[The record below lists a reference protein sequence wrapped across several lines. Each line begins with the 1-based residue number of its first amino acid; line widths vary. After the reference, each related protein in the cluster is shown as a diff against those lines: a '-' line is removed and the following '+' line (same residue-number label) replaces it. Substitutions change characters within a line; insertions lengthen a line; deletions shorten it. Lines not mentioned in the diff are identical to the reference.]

1 MEYKSNQH
9 RQMAKVKNILSQIF
23 FPKRLESSSHESYSG
38 SCGDHAQWNLNP
50 ENGELRIT
58 GTGPLYD
65 FFGEKEVP
73 WESHLN
79 HIRKVVVAHG
89 ITYIGFQAFSYC
101 KSLSSVQL
109 PDTLTGIGQ
118 HAFAYCK
125 SLTSVLLPEGVKH
138 IKDYA
143 FAHCYHLQELT
154 LPATLKS
161 IGKAAFC
168 SCHGLTRISIP
179 DNAILLGSEVFA
191 DCKNLTEIKLP
202 EGLLQL
208 KSNSFAGCISLASV
222 SLPPTVAYLG
232 NSAFE
237 GCNSFTRIDI
247 PDKIVHIGDR
257 VFADCHAL
265 EQITIP
271 PSVHHLGKHIFS
283 GCRSLKTLTV
293 PFPACGTPAT
303 FSNFGELFGT
313 TPDIEMRKISQ
324 DNETGKETNYYL
336 PHSLSVLRILEGCEI
351 IPSKCLMNCFV
362 LKELPPS
369 VFTLYDGRKSRLRLC
384 RPENHLLPS
393 CGTGLHPCRHLRRH
407 QVQRLPDPRPARF
420 YREIQTRQ
428 ALETFLTNRR
438 IKNNLTSDEPELNLC
453 LSFSFRPNP

>member
-38 SCGDHAQWNLNP
+38 SCGDHAQWSLNP

-118 HAFAYCK
+118 HAFH
-125 SLTSVLLPEGVKH
+125 T
-138 IKDYA
+138 
-143 FAHCYHLQELT
+143 
-154 LPATLKS
+154 
-161 IGKAAFC
+161 
-168 SCHGLTRISIP
+168 
-179 DNAILLGSEVFA
+179 
-191 DCKNLTEIKLP
+191 
-202 EGLLQL
+202 
-208 KSNSFAGCISLASV
+208 
-222 SLPPTVAYLG
+222 
-232 NSAFE
+232 
-237 GCNSFTRIDI
+237 
-247 PDKIVHIGDR
+247 
-257 VFADCHAL
+257 CHAL

-271 PSVHHLGKHIFS
+271 SSVHHLGKHIFS

-362 LKELPPS
+362 LKEL
-369 VFTLYDGRKSRLRLC
+369 
-384 RPENHLLPS
+384 HLPS
-393 CGTGLHPCRHLRRH
+393 SLYMMGEKAVYGCAGLKTIYCQAAEPASIHADTFGGIRFNVCRIHVPQGSTEKYKQDKH
-407 QVQRLPDPRPARF
+407 WKP
-420 YREIQTRQ
+420 
-428 ALETFLTNRR
+428 
-438 IKNNLTSDEPELNLC
+438 
-453 LSFSFRPNP
+453 FSLIEE

>member
-38 SCGDHAQWNLNP
+38 SCGDHAQWSLNP

-154 LPATLKS
+154 LSTTLKS

-179 DNAILLGSEVFA
+179 DNAILLGSQVF
-191 DCKNLTEIKLP
+191 
-202 EGLLQL
+202 LL
-208 KSNSFAGCISLASV
+208 CIYNHR
-222 SLPPTVAYLG
+222 TTKTNQKY
-232 NSAFE
+232 
-237 GCNSFTRIDI
+237 
-247 PDKIVHIGDR
+247 
-257 VFADCHAL
+257 
-265 EQITIP
+265 
-271 PSVHHLGKHIFS
+271 PSV
-283 GCRSLKTLTV
+283 
-293 PFPACGTPAT
+293 
-303 FSNFGELFGT
+303 
-313 TPDIEMRKISQ
+313 
-324 DNETGKETNYYL
+324 
-336 PHSLSVLRILEGCEI
+336 
-351 IPSKCLMNCFV
+351 
-362 LKELPPS
+362 
-369 VFTLYDGRKSRLRLC
+369 
-384 RPENHLLPS
+384 
-393 CGTGLHPCRHLRRH
+393 
-407 QVQRLPDPRPARF
+407 
-420 YREIQTRQ
+420 
-428 ALETFLTNRR
+428 
-438 IKNNLTSDEPELNLC
+438 NL
-453 LSFSFRPNP
+453 

>member
-1 MEYKSNQH
+1 MMEYKSNQH

-38 SCGDHAQWNLNP
+38 SCGDHAQWSLNP

-118 HAFAYCK
+118 HAFKNCK
-125 SLTSVLLPEGVKH
+125 SLT
-138 IKDYA
+138 
-143 FAHCYHLQELT
+143 
-154 LPATLKS
+154 
-161 IGKAAFC
+161 
-168 SCHGLTRISIP
+168 
-179 DNAILLGSEVFA
+179 EV
-191 DCKNLTEIKLP
+191 KLP

-208 KSNSFAGCISLASV
+208 KSNSFTGCISLPSV
-222 SLPPTVAYLG
+222 SLPSSVVYLG

-237 GCNSFTRIDI
+237 GCNGFTRIDI

-271 PSVHHLGKHIFS
+271 SSVHHLGKHIFS

-336 PHSLSVLRILEGCEI
+336 PHSLSVLRILEGCEV

-362 LKELPPS
+362 LKEL
-369 VFTLYDGRKSRLRLC
+369 
-384 RPENHLLPS
+384 HLPS
-393 CGTGLHPCRHLRRH
+393 SLYMMGEKAVYGCAGLKTIYCQAAEPASIHADTFGGIRFNVCRLHVPQGSTEKYKLDKHWKYFSQIEEYGTTL
-407 QVQRLPDPRPARF
+407 
-420 YREIQTRQ
+420 Q
-428 ALETFLTNRR
+428 AMNR
-438 IKNNLTSDEPELNLC
+438 S
-453 LSFSFRPNP
+453 

>member
-38 SCGDHAQWNLNP
+38 SCGDHAQWSLNP

-125 SLTSVLLPEGVKH
+125 SLT
-138 IKDYA
+138 
-143 FAHCYHLQELT
+143 
-154 LPATLKS
+154 
-161 IGKAAFC
+161 
-168 SCHGLTRISIP
+168 
-179 DNAILLGSEVFA
+179 EV
-191 DCKNLTEIKLP
+191 KLP

-208 KSNSFAGCISLASV
+208 KSNSFTGCISLPSV
-222 SLPPTVAYLG
+222 SLPSSVVYLG

-271 PSVHHLGKHIFS
+271 SSVHHLGKHIFS

-313 TPDIEMRKISQ
+313 TPDIKMRKISQ

-362 LKELPPS
+362 LKEL
-369 VFTLYDGRKSRLRLC
+369 
-384 RPENHLLPS
+384 HLPS
-393 CGTGLHPCRHLRRH
+393 SLYMMGEKAVYGCAGLKTIYCQAAEPASIHADTFGGIRFNVCRIHVPQGSTEKYKQDKH
-407 QVQRLPDPRPARF
+407 WKP
-420 YREIQTRQ
+420 
-428 ALETFLTNRR
+428 
-438 IKNNLTSDEPELNLC
+438 
-453 LSFSFRPNP
+453 FSLIEE

>member
-38 SCGDHAQWNLNP
+38 SCGDHAQWSLNP

-65 FFGEKEVP
+65 FFGEKKVP

-118 HAFAYCK
+118 HAFA
-125 SLTSVLLPEGVKH
+125 
-138 IKDYA
+138 
-143 FAHCYHLQELT
+143 
-154 LPATLKS
+154 
-161 IGKAAFC
+161 
-168 SCHGLTRISIP
+168 
-179 DNAILLGSEVFA
+179 
-191 DCKNLTEIKLP
+191 
-202 EGLLQL
+202 
-208 KSNSFAGCISLASV
+208 
-222 SLPPTVAYLG
+222 
-232 NSAFE
+232 
-237 GCNSFTRIDI
+237 
-247 PDKIVHIGDR
+247 
-257 VFADCHAL
+257 DCHAL

-271 PSVHHLGKHIFS
+271 SSVHHLGKHIFS

-362 LKELPPS
+362 LKEL
-369 VFTLYDGRKSRLRLC
+369 
-384 RPENHLLPS
+384 HLPS
-393 CGTGLHPCRHLRRH
+393 SLYMMGEKAVYGCAGLKTIYCQAAEPASIHADTFGGIRFNVCRIHVPQGSTEKYKQDKH
-407 QVQRLPDPRPARF
+407 WK
-420 YREIQTRQ
+420 
-428 ALETFLTNRR
+428 TFSL
-438 IKNNLTSDEPELNLC
+438 IEE
-453 LSFSFRPNP
+453 

>member
-38 SCGDHAQWNLNP
+38 SCGDHAQWSLNP

-125 SLTSVLLPEGVKH
+125 SLPSVLLPEGVKH

-154 LPATLKS
+154 LPTTLKS

-168 SCHGLTRISIP
+168 SCHGLNRISIP
-179 DNAILLGSEVFA
+179 DNAILLGSQVFA
-191 DCKNLTEIKLP
+191 DCKSLTEVKLP

-208 KSNSFAGCISLASV
+208 KSNSFTGCISLPSV
-222 SLPPTVAYLG
+222 SLPSSVVYLG

-336 PHSLSVLRILEGCEI
+336 PHSLSILRILEGCEV

-362 LKELPPS
+362 LKEL
-369 VFTLYDGRKSRLRLC
+369 
-384 RPENHLLPS
+384 HLPS
-393 CGTGLHPCRHLRRH
+393 SLYMMGEKAVYGCAGLKTVYCQAAEPASIHADTFGGIRFNVCRIHVPQGSTEKYKQDQHWKYFSQIEEYGTTL
-407 QVQRLPDPRPARF
+407 
-420 YREIQTRQ
+420 Q
-428 ALETFLTNRR
+428 AMNR
-438 IKNNLTSDEPELNLC
+438 S
-453 LSFSFRPNP
+453 

>member
-118 HAFAYCK
+118 HAFRYCK
-125 SLTSVLLPEGVKH
+125 SLT
-138 IKDYA
+138 
-143 FAHCYHLQELT
+143 
-154 LPATLKS
+154 
-161 IGKAAFC
+161 
-168 SCHGLTRISIP
+168 
-179 DNAILLGSEVFA
+179 EV
-191 DCKNLTEIKLP
+191 KLP

-208 KSNSFAGCISLASV
+208 KSNSFTGCISLPSV
-222 SLPPTVAYLG
+222 SLPSSVVYLG

-237 GCNSFTRIDI
+237 GCNGFTRIDI

-271 PSVHHLGKHIFS
+271 HSVHHLGKHIFS

-324 DNETGKETNYYL
+324 DNDTGKETNYYL
-336 PHSLSVLRILEGCEI
+336 PHSLSVLRILEGCEV

-362 LKELPPS
+362 LKEL
-369 VFTLYDGRKSRLRLC
+369 
-384 RPENHLLPS
+384 HLPS
-393 CGTGLHPCRHLRRH
+393 SLYMMGEKAVYGCAGLKTIYCQAAEPASIHADTFGGIRFNVCRIHVPQGSTEKYKQDQHWKYFSQIEEYGTTL
-407 QVQRLPDPRPARF
+407 
-420 YREIQTRQ
+420 Q
-428 ALETFLTNRR
+428 AMNR
-438 IKNNLTSDEPELNLC
+438 S
-453 LSFSFRPNP
+453 

>member
-1 MEYKSNQH
+1 MMEYKSNQH

-38 SCGDHAQWNLNP
+38 SCGDHAQWSLNP

-118 HAFAYCK
+118 HAFRTCK
-125 SLTSVLLPEGVKH
+125 SLT
-138 IKDYA
+138 
-143 FAHCYHLQELT
+143 
-154 LPATLKS
+154 
-161 IGKAAFC
+161 
-168 SCHGLTRISIP
+168 
-179 DNAILLGSEVFA
+179 EV
-191 DCKNLTEIKLP
+191 KLP

-208 KSNSFAGCISLASV
+208 KSNSFTGCISLPSV
-222 SLPPTVAYLG
+222 SLPSSVVYLG

-271 PSVHHLGKHIFS
+271 SSVHHLGKHIFS

-362 LKELPPS
+362 LKEL
-369 VFTLYDGRKSRLRLC
+369 
-384 RPENHLLPS
+384 HLPS
-393 CGTGLHPCRHLRRH
+393 SLYMMGEKAVYGCAGLKTIYCQAAEPASIHADTFGGIRFNVCRIHVPQGSTEKYKQDRHWKYFSQIEDYGTIL
-407 QVQRLPDPRPARF
+407 
-420 YREIQTRQ
+420 Q
-428 ALETFLTNRR
+428 AMNR
-438 IKNNLTSDEPELNLC
+438 S
-453 LSFSFRPNP
+453 

>member
-1 MEYKSNQH
+1 
-9 RQMAKVKNILSQIF
+9 MAKVKNILSQIF

-38 SCGDHAQWNLNP
+38 SCGDHAQWSLNP

-79 HIRKVVVAHG
+79 HIRKVVVTHG

-125 SLTSVLLPEGVKH
+125 SLT
-138 IKDYA
+138 
-143 FAHCYHLQELT
+143 
-154 LPATLKS
+154 
-161 IGKAAFC
+161 
-168 SCHGLTRISIP
+168 
-179 DNAILLGSEVFA
+179 EV
-191 DCKNLTEIKLP
+191 KLP

-208 KSNSFAGCISLASV
+208 KSNSFTGCISLPSV
-222 SLPPTVAYLG
+222 SLPSSVVYLG

-271 PSVHHLGKHIFS
+271 SSVHHLGKHIFS

-293 PFPACGTPAT
+293 PFPTCGTPAT

-336 PHSLSVLRILEGCEI
+336 PHSLSVLRILEGCEV

-362 LKELPPS
+362 LKEL
-369 VFTLYDGRKSRLRLC
+369 
-384 RPENHLLPS
+384 HLPS
-393 CGTGLHPCRHLRRH
+393 SLYMMGEKAVYGCAGLKTVYCQAAEPASIHADTFGGIRFNVCQLHVPQGSTEKYKQDQHWKYFSQIEEYGTTL
-407 QVQRLPDPRPARF
+407 
-420 YREIQTRQ
+420 Q
-428 ALETFLTNRR
+428 AMNR
-438 IKNNLTSDEPELNLC
+438 S
-453 LSFSFRPNP
+453 

>member
-1 MEYKSNQH
+1 M
-9 RQMAKVKNILSQIF
+9 
-23 FPKRLESSSHESYSG
+23 
-38 SCGDHAQWNLNP
+38 
-50 ENGELRIT
+50 
-58 GTGPLYD
+58 
-65 FFGEKEVP
+65 
-73 WESHLN
+73 
-79 HIRKVVVAHG
+79 
-89 ITYIGFQAFSYC
+89 
-101 KSLSSVQL
+101 
-109 PDTLTGIGQ
+109 
-118 HAFAYCK
+118 
-125 SLTSVLLPEGVKH
+125 KH

-293 PFPACGTPAT
+293 PFPACGTPGT
-303 FSNFGELFGT
+303 YSNFGELFGT
-313 TPDIEMRKISQ
+313 TPDTEMRKIRQ

-336 PHSLSVLRILEGCEI
+336 PRNLSVLRILEGCEV

-362 LKELPPS
+362 LKELHLPASLYMMGEKAIYGCAGLKNIYCQAAEPAS
-369 VFTLYDGRKSRLRLC
+369 IHADTFESIRFNVCRLHVPQGSTEKYKQDKHWKPFSLIEELGTTL
-384 RPENHLLPS
+384 
-393 CGTGLHPCRHLRRH
+393 
-407 QVQRLPDPRPARF
+407 QVM
-420 YREIQTRQ
+420 
-428 ALETFLTNRR
+428 NR
-438 IKNNLTSDEPELNLC
+438 S
-453 LSFSFRPNP
+453 

>member
-9 RQMAKVKNILSQIF
+9 RQMVKVKNILSQIF

-125 SLTSVLLPEGVKH
+125 SLPSVLLPEGVKH

-143 FAHCYHLQELT
+143 FAH
-154 LPATLKS
+154 
-161 IGKAAFC
+161 
-168 SCHGLTRISIP
+168 
-179 DNAILLGSEVFA
+179 
-191 DCKNLTEIKLP
+191 
-202 EGLLQL
+202 
-208 KSNSFAGCISLASV
+208 
-222 SLPPTVAYLG
+222 
-232 NSAFE
+232 
-237 GCNSFTRIDI
+237 
-247 PDKIVHIGDR
+247 
-257 VFADCHAL
+257 CHAL

-336 PHSLSVLRILEGCEI
+336 PHSLSVLRILEGCEV

-362 LKELPPS
+362 LKEL
-369 VFTLYDGRKSRLRLC
+369 
-384 RPENHLLPS
+384 HLPS
-393 CGTGLHPCRHLRRH
+393 SLYMMGEKAVYGCAGLKTVYCQAAEPASIRADTFGGIRFNVCRLHVPQGSTEKYKQDKHWKYFSQIEEYGTTL
-407 QVQRLPDPRPARF
+407 
-420 YREIQTRQ
+420 Q
-428 ALETFLTNRR
+428 AMNR
-438 IKNNLTSDEPELNLC
+438 S
-453 LSFSFRPNP
+453 

>member
-38 SCGDHAQWNLNP
+38 SCGDHAQWSLNP

-118 HAFAYCK
+118 HAF
-125 SLTSVLLPEGVKH
+125 
-138 IKDYA
+138 
-143 FAHCYHLQELT
+143 
-154 LPATLKS
+154 
-161 IGKAAFC
+161 
-168 SCHGLTRISIP
+168 
-179 DNAILLGSEVFA
+179 NA
-191 DCKNLTEIKLP
+191 
-202 EGLLQL
+202 
-208 KSNSFAGCISLASV
+208 
-222 SLPPTVAYLG
+222 
-232 NSAFE
+232 
-237 GCNSFTRIDI
+237 
-247 PDKIVHIGDR
+247 
-257 VFADCHAL
+257 CHAL

-362 LKELPPS
+362 LKEL
-369 VFTLYDGRKSRLRLC
+369 
-384 RPENHLLPS
+384 HLPS
-393 CGTGLHPCRHLRRH
+393 SLYMMGEKAVYGCAGLKTIYCQAAEPASIHADTFGGIRFNVCRIHVPQGSTEKYKQDQHWKYFSQIEDYGTIL
-407 QVQRLPDPRPARF
+407 
-420 YREIQTRQ
+420 Q
-428 ALETFLTNRR
+428 AMNR
-438 IKNNLTSDEPELNLC
+438 S
-453 LSFSFRPNP
+453 

>member
-9 RQMAKVKNILSQIF
+9 RQMVKVKNILSQIF

-125 SLTSVLLPEGVKH
+125 SLPSVLLPEGVKH

-154 LPATLKS
+154 LPTTLKS

-168 SCHGLTRISIP
+168 SCHGLNRISIP
-179 DNAILLGSEVFA
+179 DNAILLGSQVFA
-191 DCKNLTEIKLP
+191 DCKSLTEVKLP

-208 KSNSFAGCISLASV
+208 KSNSFQ
-222 SLPPTVAYLG
+222 Y
-232 NSAFE
+232 
-237 GCNSFTRIDI
+237 
-247 PDKIVHIGDR
+247 
-257 VFADCHAL
+257 CHAL

-336 PHSLSVLRILEGCEI
+336 PHSLSVLRILEGCEV

-362 LKELPPS
+362 LKEL
-369 VFTLYDGRKSRLRLC
+369 
-384 RPENHLLPS
+384 HLPS
-393 CGTGLHPCRHLRRH
+393 SLYMMGEKAVYGCAGLKTVYCQAAEPASIRADTFGGIRFNVCRLHVPQGSTEKYKQDKHWKYFSQIEEYGTTL
-407 QVQRLPDPRPARF
+407 
-420 YREIQTRQ
+420 Q
-428 ALETFLTNRR
+428 AMNR
-438 IKNNLTSDEPELNLC
+438 S
-453 LSFSFRPNP
+453 

>member
-1 MEYKSNQH
+1 
-9 RQMAKVKNILSQIF
+9 MAKVKNILSQIF

-118 HAFAYCK
+118 HAF
-125 SLTSVLLPEGVKH
+125 T
-138 IKDYA
+138 
-143 FAHCYHLQELT
+143 
-154 LPATLKS
+154 
-161 IGKAAFC
+161 
-168 SCHGLTRISIP
+168 
-179 DNAILLGSEVFA
+179 
-191 DCKNLTEIKLP
+191 
-202 EGLLQL
+202 
-208 KSNSFAGCISLASV
+208 GCISLPSV
-222 SLPPTVAYLG
+222 SLPSSVVYLG

-237 GCNSFTRIDI
+237 GCNGFTRIDI

-313 TPDIEMRKISQ
+313 TPDTEMRKISQ

-336 PHSLSVLRILEGCEI
+336 PRNLSVLRILEGCEV

-362 LKELPPS
+362 LKELHLPAS
-369 VFTLYDGRKSRLRLC
+369 LYMMGEKAIYGCAGLKNIYCQAAEPASIHADTFESIRFNVCRLHV
-384 RPENHLLPS
+384 PQGSTEKYKQDKHWKP
-393 CGTGLHPCRHLRRH
+393 
-407 QVQRLPDPRPARF
+407 
-420 YREIQTRQ
+420 
-428 ALETFLTNRR
+428 
-438 IKNNLTSDEPELNLC
+438 
-453 LSFSFRPNP
+453 FSLIEE

>member
-191 DCKNLTEIKLP
+191 DC
-202 EGLLQL
+202 
-208 KSNSFAGCISLASV
+208 
-222 SLPPTVAYLG
+222 
-232 NSAFE
+232 
-237 GCNSFTRIDI
+237 
-247 PDKIVHIGDR
+247 
-257 VFADCHAL
+257 HAL

-362 LKELPPS
+362 LKEL
-369 VFTLYDGRKSRLRLC
+369 
-384 RPENHLLPS
+384 HLPS
-393 CGTGLHPCRHLRRH
+393 SLYMMGEKAVYGCAGLKTIYCQAAEPASIHADTFGGIRFNVCRIHVPQGSTEKYKQDKH
-407 QVQRLPDPRPARF
+407 WKP
-420 YREIQTRQ
+420 
-428 ALETFLTNRR
+428 
-438 IKNNLTSDEPELNLC
+438 
-453 LSFSFRPNP
+453 FSLIEE

>member
-118 HAFAYCK
+118 HAFAY
-125 SLTSVLLPEGVKH
+125 
-138 IKDYA
+138 
-143 FAHCYHLQELT
+143 
-154 LPATLKS
+154 
-161 IGKAAFC
+161 
-168 SCHGLTRISIP
+168 
-179 DNAILLGSEVFA
+179 
-191 DCKNLTEIKLP
+191 
-202 EGLLQL
+202 
-208 KSNSFAGCISLASV
+208 CISLASV

-362 LKELPPS
+362 LKEL
-369 VFTLYDGRKSRLRLC
+369 
-384 RPENHLLPS
+384 HLPS
-393 CGTGLHPCRHLRRH
+393 SLYMMGEKAVYGCAGLKTIYCQAAEPASIHADTFGGIRFNVCRIHVPQGSTEKYKQDKH
-407 QVQRLPDPRPARF
+407 WKP
-420 YREIQTRQ
+420 
-428 ALETFLTNRR
+428 
-438 IKNNLTSDEPELNLC
+438 
-453 LSFSFRPNP
+453 FSLIEE

>member
-38 SCGDHAQWNLNP
+38 SCGDHAQWSLNP

-125 SLTSVLLPEGVKH
+125 SLT
-138 IKDYA
+138 
-143 FAHCYHLQELT
+143 
-154 LPATLKS
+154 
-161 IGKAAFC
+161 
-168 SCHGLTRISIP
+168 
-179 DNAILLGSEVFA
+179 EV
-191 DCKNLTEIKLP
+191 KLP

-208 KSNSFAGCISLASV
+208 KSNSFTGCISLPSV
-222 SLPPTVAYLG
+222 SLPSSVVYLG

-336 PHSLSVLRILEGCEI
+336 PHSLSILRILEGCEV

-362 LKELPPS
+362 LKEL
-369 VFTLYDGRKSRLRLC
+369 
-384 RPENHLLPS
+384 HLPS
-393 CGTGLHPCRHLRRH
+393 SLYMMGEKAVYGCAGLKTIYCQAAEPASIHADTFGGIRFNVCRLHVPQSSTEKYKQDKHWKYFSQIEEYGTTL
-407 QVQRLPDPRPARF
+407 
-420 YREIQTRQ
+420 Q
-428 ALETFLTNRR
+428 AMNR
-438 IKNNLTSDEPELNLC
+438 S
-453 LSFSFRPNP
+453 

>member
-1 MEYKSNQH
+1 MMEYKSNQH

-38 SCGDHAQWNLNP
+38 SCGDHAQWSLNP

-118 HAFAYCK
+118 HAF
-125 SLTSVLLPEGVKH
+125 
-138 IKDYA
+138 
-143 FAHCYHLQELT
+143 
-154 LPATLKS
+154 
-161 IGKAAFC
+161 
-168 SCHGLTRISIP
+168 
-179 DNAILLGSEVFA
+179 NA
-191 DCKNLTEIKLP
+191 
-202 EGLLQL
+202 
-208 KSNSFAGCISLASV
+208 
-222 SLPPTVAYLG
+222 
-232 NSAFE
+232 
-237 GCNSFTRIDI
+237 
-247 PDKIVHIGDR
+247 
-257 VFADCHAL
+257 CHAL

-362 LKELPPS
+362 LKEL
-369 VFTLYDGRKSRLRLC
+369 
-384 RPENHLLPS
+384 HLPS
-393 CGTGLHPCRHLRRH
+393 SLYMMGEKAVYGCAGLKTIYCQAAEPASIHADTFGGIRFNVCRIHVPQGSTEKYKQDQHWKYFSQIEDYGTIL
-407 QVQRLPDPRPARF
+407 
-420 YREIQTRQ
+420 Q
-428 ALETFLTNRR
+428 AMNR
-438 IKNNLTSDEPELNLC
+438 S
-453 LSFSFRPNP
+453 

>member
-38 SCGDHAQWNLNP
+38 SCGDHAQWSLNP

-118 HAFAYCK
+118 HAFHK
-125 SLTSVLLPEGVKH
+125 
-138 IKDYA
+138 
-143 FAHCYHLQELT
+143 
-154 LPATLKS
+154 
-161 IGKAAFC
+161 
-168 SCHGLTRISIP
+168 
-179 DNAILLGSEVFA
+179 
-191 DCKNLTEIKLP
+191 
-202 EGLLQL
+202 
-208 KSNSFAGCISLASV
+208 
-222 SLPPTVAYLG
+222 
-232 NSAFE
+232 
-237 GCNSFTRIDI
+237 
-247 PDKIVHIGDR
+247 
-257 VFADCHAL
+257 CHAL

-271 PSVHHLGKHIFS
+271 SSVHHLGKHIFS

-293 PFPACGTPAT
+293 PFPTCGTPAT

-362 LKELPPS
+362 LKEL
-369 VFTLYDGRKSRLRLC
+369 
-384 RPENHLLPS
+384 HLPS
-393 CGTGLHPCRHLRRH
+393 SLYMMGEKAVYGCAGLKTIYCQAAEPASIHADTFGGIRFNVCRIHVPQGSTEKYKQDKH
-407 QVQRLPDPRPARF
+407 WKP
-420 YREIQTRQ
+420 
-428 ALETFLTNRR
+428 
-438 IKNNLTSDEPELNLC
+438 
-453 LSFSFRPNP
+453 FSLIEE

>member
-1 MEYKSNQH
+1 
-9 RQMAKVKNILSQIF
+9 MAKVKNILSQIF

-38 SCGDHAQWNLNP
+38 SCGDHAQWSLNP

-118 HAFAYCK
+118 HAFAYC
-125 SLTSVLLPEGVKH
+125 
-138 IKDYA
+138 
-143 FAHCYHLQELT
+143 
-154 LPATLKS
+154 
-161 IGKAAFC
+161 
-168 SCHGLTRISIP
+168 
-179 DNAILLGSEVFA
+179 
-191 DCKNLTEIKLP
+191 
-202 EGLLQL
+202 
-208 KSNSFAGCISLASV
+208 
-222 SLPPTVAYLG
+222 
-232 NSAFE
+232 
-237 GCNSFTRIDI
+237 
-247 PDKIVHIGDR
+247 
-257 VFADCHAL
+257 HAL

-271 PSVHHLGKHIFS
+271 SSVHHLGKHIFS

-362 LKELPPS
+362 LKEL
-369 VFTLYDGRKSRLRLC
+369 
-384 RPENHLLPS
+384 HLPS
-393 CGTGLHPCRHLRRH
+393 SLYMMGEKAVYGCAGLKTIYCQAAEPASIHADTFGGIRFNVCRIHVPQGSTEKYKQDKH
-407 QVQRLPDPRPARF
+407 WKP
-420 YREIQTRQ
+420 
-428 ALETFLTNRR
+428 
-438 IKNNLTSDEPELNLC
+438 
-453 LSFSFRPNP
+453 FSLIEE

>member
-9 RQMAKVKNILSQIF
+9 RQMATVKNILSQIF
-23 FPKRLESSSHESYSG
+23 FPKRQELSSHEPYSG
-38 SCGDHAQWNLNP
+38 SCGTRAQWNLNP
-50 ENGELRIT
+50 ENEELRIT
-58 GTGPLYD
+58 GTGPLFD

-73 WESHLN
+73 WESHLD

-101 KSLSSVQL
+101 TSLSSVEL

-125 SLTSVLLPEGVKH
+125 SLTSVFLPEGVKH

-222 SLPPTVAYLG
+222 SLPPHRGL
-232 NSAFE
+232 SRKF
-237 GCNSFTRIDI
+237 RI
-247 PDKIVHIGDR
+247 
-257 VFADCHAL
+257 
-265 EQITIP
+265 
-271 PSVHHLGKHIFS
+271 
-283 GCRSLKTLTV
+283 
-293 PFPACGTPAT
+293 
-303 FSNFGELFGT
+303 
-313 TPDIEMRKISQ
+313 
-324 DNETGKETNYYL
+324 
-336 PHSLSVLRILEGCEI
+336 
-351 IPSKCLMNCFV
+351 
-362 LKELPPS
+362 
-369 VFTLYDGRKSRLRLC
+369 
-384 RPENHLLPS
+384 
-393 CGTGLHPCRHLRRH
+393 RRM
-407 QVQRLPDPRPARF
+407 QQF
-420 YREIQTRQ
+420 Y
-428 ALETFLTNRR
+428 TNRHSGQNR
-438 IKNNLTSDEPELNLC
+438 SYRRPR
-453 LSFSFRPNP
+453 FR

>member
-38 SCGDHAQWNLNP
+38 SCGDHAQWSLNP

-118 HAFAYCK
+118 HAFADCK
-125 SLTSVLLPEGVKH
+125 SLT
-138 IKDYA
+138 
-143 FAHCYHLQELT
+143 
-154 LPATLKS
+154 
-161 IGKAAFC
+161 
-168 SCHGLTRISIP
+168 
-179 DNAILLGSEVFA
+179 EV
-191 DCKNLTEIKLP
+191 KLP

-208 KSNSFAGCISLASV
+208 KSNSFTGCISLPSV
-222 SLPPTVAYLG
+222 SLPSSVVYLG

-271 PSVHHLGKHIFS
+271 SSVHHLGKHIFS

-336 PHSLSVLRILEGCEI
+336 PHSLSVLRILEGCEV

-362 LKELPPS
+362 LKEL
-369 VFTLYDGRKSRLRLC
+369 
-384 RPENHLLPS
+384 HLPS
-393 CGTGLHPCRHLRRH
+393 SLYMMGEKAVYGCAGLKTVYCQAAEPASIHADTFGGIRFNVCQLHVPQGSTEKYKQDQHWKYFSQIEEYGTTL
-407 QVQRLPDPRPARF
+407 
-420 YREIQTRQ
+420 Q
-428 ALETFLTNRR
+428 AMNR
-438 IKNNLTSDEPELNLC
+438 S
-453 LSFSFRPNP
+453 

>member
-1 MEYKSNQH
+1 
-9 RQMAKVKNILSQIF
+9 MATVKNILSQIF
-23 FPKRLESSSHESYSG
+23 FPKRQELSSHEPYSG
-38 SCGDHAQWNLNP
+38 SCGTRAQWNLNP
-50 ENGELRIT
+50 ENEELRIT
-58 GTGPLYD
+58 GTGPLFD

-73 WESHLN
+73 WESHLD

-101 KSLSSVQL
+101 TSLSSVEL

-118 HAFAYCK
+118 HA
-125 SLTSVLLPEGVKH
+125 
-138 IKDYA
+138 
-143 FAHCYHLQELT
+143 
-154 LPATLKS
+154 
-161 IGKAAFC
+161 
-168 SCHGLTRISIP
+168 
-179 DNAILLGSEVFA
+179 FA

-303 FSNFGELFGT
+303 YSNFGELFGT
-313 TPDIEMRKISQ
+313 TPDTEMRKISQ

-336 PHSLSVLRILEGCEI
+336 PRNLSVLRILEGCEV

-362 LKELPPS
+362 LKELHLPAS
-369 VFTLYDGRKSRLRLC
+369 LYMMGEKAIYGCAGLKNIYCQAAEPASIHADTFESIRFNVCRLHV
-384 RPENHLLPS
+384 PQGSTEKYKQDKHWKP
-393 CGTGLHPCRHLRRH
+393 
-407 QVQRLPDPRPARF
+407 
-420 YREIQTRQ
+420 
-428 ALETFLTNRR
+428 
-438 IKNNLTSDEPELNLC
+438 
-453 LSFSFRPNP
+453 FSLIEE